1 MPEQRLTTTQREE
14 LSDARLMLDSAS
26 HNLQTVL
33 RGAAERP
40 DLAQALANTR
50 TQVEQVL
57 AIIDRLEGR
66 SRVREA

>member
-14 LSDARLMLDSAS
+14 LSDARLMLDNAS

-50 TQVEQVL
+50 LQVEQVL

-66 SRVREA
+66 TGST